1 MKYIG
6 PFFRMNSLSSSD
18 IEGQLFYLS
27 REAIKTIV
35 LSSRCGILYSRR
47 NPKKN
52 SHHNDNLSILDNFS
66 PLICLYRKSSP
77 AFIHSKN
84 SRSFDAAS
92 FKKDILPT
100 TNALMTMSLLEL
112 SNYYSNYS
120 KDNRNVDSLKD
131 AYNTLARAQLDF
143 YYENLR
149 NPEGVFIQKKNISDN
164 DSKSF
169 NLISKDKKFNF
180 LDQAFM
186 MCSYYLYYK
195 NNSDD
200 DSSQE
205 YKEFSLEILTM
216 FSNFKEALYDISF
229 DDACKILFSFNIFYN
244 YSKEE
249 RAKSIIIDLSDFL
262 MSKFDEKD
270 YYTSDLESCS
280 LLAITL
286 SDSYKNTDIIS
297 FKDKSNEIY
306 SKLENLYDESKGI
319 FLKLTDKKEFKYP
332 STEVCIYF
340 LALLLHSKDAD
351 NTIEYKNMLSSLYR
365 KYFISS
371 GLILSWPDPPT
382 LDESERYRGLSLHS
396 DDMLDESYFRMP
408 NLPSPESSGLAS
420 VFAKSITY
428 SRKKDEF
435 SKIKESFESDKNI
448 FIFFTFIYYFIDD
461 ISKEMNFSSEKPEK
475 LTENLNEEN
484 SPETEPSPECEEK
497 DKDNQ

>member
-6 PFFRMNSLSSSD
+6 SFFRMNSLSSSD

-35 LSSRCGILYSRR
+35 LNSRCGILYSHRSS
-47 NPKKN
+47 KKN
-52 SHHNDNLSILDNFS
+52 SHHNDNLSILDKFS

-84 SRSFDAAS
+84 SKSFDAAS
-92 FKKDILPT
+92 FKKDINPT

-112 SNYYSNYS
+112 ANYYSNYS
-120 KDNRNVDSLKD
+120 RENRNIDSLKD
-131 AYNTLARAQLDF
+131 AYNTLAKAQLDF

-149 NPEGVFIQKKNISDN
+149 NSEGVFIEKKNISDN

-186 MCSYYLYYK
+186 MCAYYLYYK
-195 NNSDD
+195 NNSTE
-200 DSSQE
+200 DSSEE
-205 YKEFSLEILTM
+205 YREFSLEILAM
-216 FSNFKEALYDISF
+216 FSDFKEALYDTSF
-229 DDACKILFSFNIFYN
+229 DDACKILFSFNVFYN

-249 RAKSIIIDLSDFL
+249 KAKSIIIDFSDFL
-262 MSKFDEKD
+262 MNKFEDKD
-270 YYTSDLESCS
+270 YYTDDLESCA

-297 FKDKSNEIY
+297 FKDKSDEIY
-306 SKLENLYDESKGI
+306 ARLENLYDDLKGI

-332 STEVCIYF
+332 STEICIYF
-340 LALLLHSKDAD
+340 LALLLHSKESD
-351 NTIEYKNMLSSLYR
+351 NVFEYKNMLSTLYR

-408 NLPSPESSGLAS
+408 NLPSPESSGMAS
-420 VFAKSITY
+420 VFAKNITY
-428 SRKKDEF
+428 SRKKDKF
-435 SKIKESFESDKNI
+435 SKIKETFESDKNI
-448 FIFFTFIYYFIDD
+448 FIFFNFIYYFIDD
-461 ISKEMNFSSEKPEK
+461 ISKEMNFSNAQ
-475 LTENLNEEN
+475 ENKSLEVSKKEE
-484 SPETEPSPECEEK
+484 PLEEK
-497 DKDNQ
+497 SPSNCNEYDKTNQ